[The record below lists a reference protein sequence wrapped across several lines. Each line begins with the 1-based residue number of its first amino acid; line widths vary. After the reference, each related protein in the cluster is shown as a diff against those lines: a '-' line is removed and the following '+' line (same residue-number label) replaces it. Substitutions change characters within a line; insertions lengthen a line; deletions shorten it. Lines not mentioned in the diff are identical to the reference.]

1 MDNQIEYQITAGKLL
16 EMYNQ
21 NSEEYICYLLRK
33 CVFGYHANSD
43 DVISQLK
50 LAAPPKWLKN
60 KPVPYELA
68 DSFVHHLKKKRRQL
82 EDPRKAFLEAVV
94 EEHGENYVFSF
105 SMMPL
110 NR

>member
-1 MDNQIEYQITAGKLL
+1 
-16 EMYNQ
+16 MYNEH
-21 NSEEYICYLLRK
+21 SEDYICILLRK
-33 CVFGYHANSD
+33 CVVGYRANSD

-68 DSFVHHLKKKRRQL
+68 DSFVHYLKKKRRQL

-94 EEHGENYVFSF
+94 AEHGENYVFSF
-105 SMMPL
+105 SMMPV